1 MSILTACDKSSGFLH
16 YSPWISKKD
25 NYLCHVIIKSIYVM
39 KKFRITYS
47 QLTPMGLSSS
57 HVYTREV
64 WAKTSRGA
72 QGIYNREIR
81 RGQDSA
87 YETTLLKIEEL

>member
-1 MSILTACDKSSGFLH
+1 
-16 YSPWISKKD
+16 
-25 NYLCHVIIKSIYVM
+25 
-39 KKFRITYS
+39 
-47 QLTPMGLSSS
+47 MGLSSS

-81 RGQDSA
+81 QGQDSA